1 MWWFHLL
8 MAPRKNPSYLVLIL
22 NSTSSLELLL
32 VNYAIPSSHKRKFY
46 ISHFHYS
53 PHPPM
58 ILINLIS
65 RILIYFFG
73 LLSFFFILKKKRC
86 PLSVYS
92 ICPYLML
99 IRLILVIVFQLQEL
113 HCGISLDGSLDS
125 FNS

>member
-22 NSTSSLELLL
+22 ISTSNLELML

-53 PHPPM
+53 HLSPM

-65 RILIYFFG
+65 RI
-73 LLSFFFILKKKRC
+73 FFIFKQKRC

-92 ICPYLML
+92 ISPYLML